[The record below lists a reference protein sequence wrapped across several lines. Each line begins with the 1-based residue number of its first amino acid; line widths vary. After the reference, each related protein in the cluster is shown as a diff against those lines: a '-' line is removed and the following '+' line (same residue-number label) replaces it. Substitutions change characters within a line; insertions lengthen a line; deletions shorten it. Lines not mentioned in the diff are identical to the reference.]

1 MVPHAKSGFWRGLAP
16 YLLSSILL
24 ISAYMHVGAVKVA
37 ASSLAVIG
45 IPIHF
50 VASLPSMT
58 LAAMQGRLITTDQLR
73 RQFEFLRE
81 QNLIL
86 RTLIE
91 KSGYRLPVTDV
102 KVRYVGSLTY
112 GDRVNIRAWIT
123 ENRSRTITFNYEI
136 RSSANSAILVS
147 GSTSHAWTNLEGKV
161 TRAPSV
167 WLNL

>member
-1 MVPHAKSGFWRGLAP
+1 MSEESNHKEHEVSETEFPVRYAETDAMGVVHHA
-16 YLLSSILL
+16 
-24 ISAYMHVGAVKVA
+24 AYIVYFEEARSQYM
-37 ASSLAVIG
+37 
-45 IPIHF
+45 
-50 VASLPSMT
+50 
-58 LAAMQGRLITTDQLR
+58 RDR
-73 RQFEFLRE
+73 R
-81 QNLIL
+81 NDYA
-86 RTLIE
+86 LIE

>member
-1 MVPHAKSGFWRGLAP
+1 MSEKSNYKENEVSETEFPVRYAETDAMGVVHHA
-16 YLLSSILL
+16 
-24 ISAYMHVGAVKVA
+24 AYIVYFEEARSQYM
-37 ASSLAVIG
+37 
-45 IPIHF
+45 
-50 VASLPSMT
+50 
-58 LAAMQGRLITTDQLR
+58 RDR
-73 RQFEFLRE
+73 RSDYA
-81 QNLIL
+81 
-86 RTLIE
+86 LIE

>member
-1 MVPHAKSGFWRGLAP
+1 MSEESKYKESEVSETEFPVRYAETDAMGVVHHA
-16 YLLSSILL
+16 
-24 ISAYMHVGAVKVA
+24 AYIVYFEEARSQYM
-37 ASSLAVIG
+37 
-45 IPIHF
+45 
-50 VASLPSMT
+50 
-58 LAAMQGRLITTDQLR
+58 RDR
-73 RQFEFLRE
+73 RKDYAH
-81 QNLIL
+81 
-86 RTLIE
+86 IE
-91 KSGYRLPVTDV
+91 KSGYRLPVTEV

>member
-1 MVPHAKSGFWRGLAP
+1 MSEESNHKEHEVSETEFPVRYAETDAMGVVHHA
-16 YLLSSILL
+16 
-24 ISAYMHVGAVKVA
+24 AYIVYFEEARSQYM
-37 ASSLAVIG
+37 
-45 IPIHF
+45 
-50 VASLPSMT
+50 
-58 LAAMQGRLITTDQLR
+58 RNR
-73 RQFEFLRE
+73 R
-81 QNLIL
+81 NDYA
-86 RTLIE
+86 LIE

>member
-1 MVPHAKSGFWRGLAP
+1 MSEESNHKEHEVSETEFPVRYAETDAMGVVHHA
-16 YLLSSILL
+16 
-24 ISAYMHVGAVKVA
+24 AYIVYFEEARSQYM
-37 ASSLAVIG
+37 
-45 IPIHF
+45 
-50 VASLPSMT
+50 
-58 LAAMQGRLITTDQLR
+58 RNR
-73 RQFEFLRE
+73 R
-81 QNLIL
+81 NDYA
-86 RTLIE
+86 LIE

-147 GSTSHAWTNLEGKV
+147 GSTSHAWTNLKGKV

>member
-1 MVPHAKSGFWRGLAP
+1 MSEESNYKENEVSETEFPVRYAETDAMGVVHHA
-16 YLLSSILL
+16 
-24 ISAYMHVGAVKVA
+24 AYIVYFEEARSQYM
-37 ASSLAVIG
+37 
-45 IPIHF
+45 
-50 VASLPSMT
+50 
-58 LAAMQGRLITTDQLR
+58 RDR
-73 RQFEFLRE
+73 R
-81 QNLIL
+81 NDYA
-86 RTLIE
+86 LIE

-123 ENRSRTITFNYEI
+123 ENRSRKITFNYEI

>member
-1 MVPHAKSGFWRGLAP
+1 MSEESNYKESEVSETEFPVRYAETDAMGVVHHA
-16 YLLSSILL
+16 
-24 ISAYMHVGAVKVA
+24 AYIVYFEEARSQYM
-37 ASSLAVIG
+37 
-45 IPIHF
+45 
-50 VASLPSMT
+50 
-58 LAAMQGRLITTDQLR
+58 RDR
-73 RQFEFLRE
+73 RKDYAH
-81 QNLIL
+81 
-86 RTLIE
+86 IE
-91 KSGYRLPVTDV
+91 KSGYRLPVTEV

>member
-1 MVPHAKSGFWRGLAP
+1 MSEESNYRESEVSETEFPVRYAETDAMGVVHHA
-16 YLLSSILL
+16 
-24 ISAYMHVGAVKVA
+24 AYIVYFEEARSQYM
-37 ASSLAVIG
+37 
-45 IPIHF
+45 
-50 VASLPSMT
+50 
-58 LAAMQGRLITTDQLR
+58 RDR
-73 RQFEFLRE
+73 R
-81 QNLIL
+81 NDYA
-86 RTLIE
+86 LIE

-123 ENRSRTITFNYEI
+123 ENRSRKITFNYEI

>member
-1 MVPHAKSGFWRGLAP
+1 MSEESNYRESEVSETEFPVRYAETDAMGVVHHA
-16 YLLSSILL
+16 
-24 ISAYMHVGAVKVA
+24 AYIVYFEEARSQYM
-37 ASSLAVIG
+37 
-45 IPIHF
+45 
-50 VASLPSMT
+50 
-58 LAAMQGRLITTDQLR
+58 RDR
-73 RQFEFLRE
+73 RKDYAH
-81 QNLIL
+81 
-86 RTLIE
+86 IE
-91 KSGYRLPVTDV
+91 KSGYRLPVTEV

>member
-1 MVPHAKSGFWRGLAP
+1 MSEESNYKESEVSETEFPVRYAETDAMGVVHHA
-16 YLLSSILL
+16 
-24 ISAYMHVGAVKVA
+24 AYIVYFEEARSQYM
-37 ASSLAVIG
+37 
-45 IPIHF
+45 
-50 VASLPSMT
+50 
-58 LAAMQGRLITTDQLR
+58 RDR
-73 RQFEFLRE
+73 R
-81 QNLIL
+81 NDYAH
-86 RTLIE
+86 IE
-91 KSGYRLPVTDV
+91 KSGYRLPVTEV

>member
-1 MVPHAKSGFWRGLAP
+1 MNMSEESNYKESEVSETEFPVRYAETDAMGVVHHA
-16 YLLSSILL
+16 
-24 ISAYMHVGAVKVA
+24 AYIVYFEEARSQYM
-37 ASSLAVIG
+37 
-45 IPIHF
+45 
-50 VASLPSMT
+50 
-58 LAAMQGRLITTDQLR
+58 RDR
-73 RQFEFLRE
+73 RKDYAH
-81 QNLIL
+81 
-86 RTLIE
+86 IE
-91 KSGYRLPVTDV
+91 KSGYRLPVTEV